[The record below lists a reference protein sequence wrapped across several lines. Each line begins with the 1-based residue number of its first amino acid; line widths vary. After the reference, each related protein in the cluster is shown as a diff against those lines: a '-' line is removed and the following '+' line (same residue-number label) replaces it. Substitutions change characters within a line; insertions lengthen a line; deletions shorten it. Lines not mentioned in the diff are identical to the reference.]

1 MKFRHLV
8 FILSSFLFYQ
18 SNQADPVISFFIRSY
33 PQAHITAQKITRTG
47 KIARHTIEGIADYQ
61 IPAGIFSTYAGYLN
75 ISDLDGQIVFP
86 RKHAKPVIQLIV
98 TTRIT
103 PILMFGKTIHHWEL
117 VPGVPVQMYTFER
130 NFDEKTKT
138 FYWDVQLAKLPEDN
152 IIPLSSLVIFAKPRY
167 FYIPTGITI
176 TDDSPNFILPTIY
189 ARKGIKITNNALYV
203 FNLSHFFE
211 QVYYRYKKQPN
222 RYEVLTY
229 D

>member
-8 FILSSFLFYQ
+8 LILPHFLFYQ
-18 SNQADPVISFFIRSY
+18 SGQADPVISLFIRPY
-33 PQAHITAQKITRTG
+33 PQAHATTQKIKKVG

-86 RKHAKPVIQLIV
+86 RKHAKPVIQLII

-103 PILMFGKTIHHWEL
+103 PILMFEKTVHHWEL
-117 VPGVPVQMYTFER
+117 VPGVPAQMYTFEQTF
-130 NFDEKTKT
+130 NEGTKT
-138 FYWDVQLAKLPEDN
+138 FYWDVYPAQLPEDN
-152 IIPLSSLVIFAKPRY
+152 IIPLSALIIFAKPRY
-167 FYIPTGITI
+167 FYVSTGITI

-203 FNLSHFFE
+203 FNLSHFFG
-211 QVYYRYKKQPN
+211 QVYYRYKKQSK
-222 RYEVLTY
+222 RYEILVH

>member
-8 FILSSFLFYQ
+8 FILPSFLFYQ
-18 SNQADPVISFFIRSY
+18 SGQADPIINLFIRPY

-86 RKHAKPVIQLIV
+86 RKHTKPIIQLII

-103 PILMFGKTIHHWEL
+103 PILMFEKTIHHWEL
-117 VPGVPVQMYTFER
+117 VPGVPAQMYTFEQ
-130 NFDEKTKT
+130 NFDEKAKI
-138 FYWDVQLAKLPEDN
+138 FYWNVYPTELPENN
-152 IIPLSSLVIFAKPRY
+152 IIPLSALIIFAKPRY
-167 FYIPTGITI
+167 FYVPTGITL
-176 TDDSPNFILPTIY
+176 TDDSPNLILPNIY

-203 FNLSHFFE
+203 FNLSHFFS
-211 QVYYRYKKQPN
+211 QVYYRYKKEPK
-222 RYEVLTY
+222 RYEVLLY

>member
-8 FILSSFLFYQ
+8 FILPYFLFYQ
-18 SNQADPVISFFIRSY
+18 NSQADPIISLFIRPY
-33 PQAHITAQKITRTG
+33 PQAHITAQKIKKTG

-86 RKHAKPVIQLIV
+86 RKHTKPIIQLII

-103 PILMFGKTIHHWEL
+103 PILMFEKTIHHWEL
-117 VPGVPVQMYTFER
+117 VPGVPAQMYTFKR
-130 NFDEKTKT
+130 TFDEETKT
-138 FYWDVQLAKLPEDN
+138 FYWEVEPTKLPEDN
-152 IIPLSSLVIFAKPRY
+152 IIPLSALIIFAKPRY

-176 TDDSPNFILPTIY
+176 TDDSPNLILPTIY

-203 FNLSHFFE
+203 FNLSHFFG
-211 QVYYRYKKQPN
+211 QVYYRYKKQPKL
-222 RYEVLTY
+222 YEVLVH